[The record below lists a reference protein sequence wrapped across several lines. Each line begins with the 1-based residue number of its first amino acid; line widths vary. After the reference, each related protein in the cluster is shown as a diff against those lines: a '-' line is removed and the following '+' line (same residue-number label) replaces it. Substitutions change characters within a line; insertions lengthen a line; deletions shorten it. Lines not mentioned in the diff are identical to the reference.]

1 MLLSEMTWPQVKQL
15 DVANM
20 IVVLPTGSFE
30 QHGPHLP
37 FTVDTDLV
45 TAVAR
50 GIEAEI
56 PSKVLLLPT
65 LWPGMST
72 HHNAF
77 PGTLDDVSLA
87 DWLSFSD
94 FKGDGGSPLFSSS
107 LSGAI
112 GDGKSLPKT
121 TTYTL
126 RVTGRFWL
134 DMSSQPVV
142 SPASVLAV
150 K

>member
-1 MLLSEMTWPQVKQL
+1 RHQRFPGLVADLRRDHAGHLRVFPLVPLPASGQDAAGLDALEVSMLLSEMTWPQVKQL

-50 GIEAEI
+50 GVERKL
-56 PSKVLLLPT
+56 PDKVLLLPT
-65 LWPGMST
+65 LPVGMST

-77 PGTLDDVSLA
+77 PGTLDVPQ
-87 DWLSFSD
+87 
-94 FKGDGGSPLFSSS
+94 PLYIQ
-107 LSGAI
+107 LI
-112 GDGKSLPKT
+112 
-121 TTYTL
+121 
-126 RVTGRFWL
+126 RE
-134 DMSSQPVV
+134 
-142 SPASVLAV
+142 
-150 K
+150 